1 MLHQDADSEHQDVM
15 QEVSV
20 VQKEIQF
27 HDMSFG
33 AEFLNLEG
41 QLDKND
47 SYEED
52 KKVIEE
58 SKGPIQQKEKK
69 PKKVQNKLMSQPR
82 SQYNSPL
89 SSNITLTRLP
99 QLPDKRNWGENF

>member
-33 AEFLNLEG
+33 AEFLNIDG
-41 QLDKND
+41 QLDKHD
-47 SYEED
+47 SYEEE
-52 KKVIEE
+52 KKIIEE
-58 SKGPIQQKEKK
+58 SKGPIQQQKEKK
-69 PKKVQNKLMSQPR
+69 PKKV
-82 SQYNSPL
+82 
-89 SSNITLTRLP
+89 
-99 QLPDKRNWGENF
+99 